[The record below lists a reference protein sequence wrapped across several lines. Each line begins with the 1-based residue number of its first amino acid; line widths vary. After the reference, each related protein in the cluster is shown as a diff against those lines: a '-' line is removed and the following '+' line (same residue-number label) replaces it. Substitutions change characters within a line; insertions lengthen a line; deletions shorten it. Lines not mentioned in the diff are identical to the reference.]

1 MISVNRILCDIL
13 DNINEGIVIL
23 NENQEIVFWNKY
35 IEDLTQMKEEK
46 VLNISIYE
54 AIPTLK
60 KHYFIK
66 IMDSVWQDGRKM
78 FFSAAMHKDLLD
90 FNKNIN
96 LRISKI
102 ERHNLSY
109 ILIEFINVTNDFLR
123 IKQLK
128 KYLKNLFVLNKKLKE
143 KEQTIKRLAYYD
155 GLTGLANRILFFKI
169 ADKLFE
175 NAKKTN
181 RLLGIMFIDIDKFKL
196 INDNHGHKVGDEIL
210 VQVAKILKES
220 IRKEDIAARFGGDEF
235 LILFP
240 YIKSYDACID
250 IATKLNERVKK
261 MNCLILDTEIS
272 LSIGISLLSNN
283 DSIDEL
289 IINADKAMY
298 NAKHEG
304 GGRYSIN

>member
-35 IEDLTQMKEEK
+35 IEDLTYIKEEQ

-54 AIPTLK
+54 AIPSLK
-60 KHYFIK
+60 KNYFIEVL
-66 IMDSVWQDGRKM
+66 DSIWQEGRKM
-78 FFSAAMHKDLLD
+78 FFSAALHKDLLD

-96 LRISKI
+96 LRISKV
-102 ERHNLSY
+102 EKDNLSY

-123 IKQLK
+123 IEQLK
-128 KYLKNLFVLNKKLKE
+128 KYLKNLFVLNKELKQKE
-143 KEQTIKRLAYYD
+143 KTIKRLAYYD
-155 GLTGLANRILFFKI
+155 GLTGLPNRILFFKI
-169 ADKLFE
+169 ADRLFE

-181 RLLGIMFIDIDKFKL
+181 CLLGLMFIDIDKFKL

-210 VQVAKILKES
+210 VQVAEILKES
-220 IRKEDIAARFGGDEF
+220 IRNEDIAARFGGDEF

-240 YIKSYDACID
+240 YIKSYDTCVD

-261 MNCLILDTEIS
+261 MNYTILDTQIS

-289 IINADKAMY
+289 IINADTAMY

-304 GGRYSIN
+304 GGRYIIK